1 MRVSPVSQR
10 DSNVELI
17 ADIPDVLA
25 GVKRSSGES
34 TIEIELVSIFS

>member
-1 MRVSPVSQR
+1 MGGVLR
-10 DSNVELI
+10 L
-17 ADIPDVLA
+17 ADVLA